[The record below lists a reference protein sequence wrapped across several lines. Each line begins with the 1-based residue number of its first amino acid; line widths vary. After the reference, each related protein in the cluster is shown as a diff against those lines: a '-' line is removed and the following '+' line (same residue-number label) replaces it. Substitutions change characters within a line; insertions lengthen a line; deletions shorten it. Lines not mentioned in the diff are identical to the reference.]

1 MRDTDSPFD
10 DVHRAHGRRIA
21 AIVTGW
27 VVAAGIVIGGMAAV
41 GSASAQPAPTDA
53 TIPFDAAAAVSE
65 AVATVSATPAPATP
79 APATPAPV
87 ATTPTIAPAAS
98 APAPVPPAPSGPTS
112 RTITITATGYQ
123 AELDACQWVRMN
135 LLDTVPMVGAHT
147 SCGGS
152 LVLGLHDGDIV
163 RLVGQ
168 GLDGTYRVIDSR
180 DARSGDDAAA
190 ATAGMGA
197 AIILQTCY
205 PGTSG
210 RVRLVG
216 LVPA

>member
-1 MRDTDSPFD
+1 VLRHDHQTSAGGTVHDTESPFD
-10 DVHRAHGRRIA
+10 DVHRAQGRRIA
-21 AIVTGW
+21 AIVGGW
-27 VVAAGIVIGGMAAV
+27 AVAAGIVVAGMAAV
-41 GSASAQPAPTDA
+41 GSASAQPVSKDA
-53 TIPFDAAAAVSE
+53 TIPFDGVAAVT
-65 AVATVSATPAPATP
+65 AVS
-79 APATPAPV
+79 
-87 ATTPTIAPAAS
+87 S
-98 APAPVPPAPSGPTS
+98 APVPVAPPPATVPVPAPPVVAGPVV
-112 RTITITATGYQ
+112 RTITIAATGYQ
-123 AELDACQWVRMN
+123 AELDACQWVRMD

-152 LVLGLHDGDIV
+152 MVLALHDGDVV

-168 GLDGTYRVIDSR
+168 GLDGTYRTLDSR
-180 DARSGDDAAA
+180 DAHSGDDAAT
-190 ATAGMGA
+190 ATDGMDA

>member
-27 VVAAGIVIGGMAAV
+27 VVAAGIVIAGMAAV

-65 AVATVSATPAPATP
+65 AVATVSATPAP
-79 APATPAPV
+79 V
-87 ATTPTIAPAAS
+87 ATTPTIAPAADPD
-98 APAPVPPAPSGPTS
+98 APAPAPASTPAPASGPAS